1 MEIKKKEIVES
12 IDTGL
17 LFLDTK
23 SNVQITEIV
32 QSISSSVLPFR
43 NSEELGLGVTV
54 FDPTLGNVDIIIRAK
69 TPHEI
74 KNLETLIDSIHKLN
88 KG

>member
-43 NSEELGLGVTV
+43 NSEELGLGMTV
-54 FDPTLGNVDIIIRAK
+54 FDPTLGNVDICIRARA
-69 TPHEI
+69 PHEI
-74 KNLETLIDSIHKLN
+74 KNLETLIDSIQQLN

>member
-23 SNVQITEIV
+23 SHVQINSII
-32 QSISSSVLPFR
+32 QSGSSSFLPFR
-43 NSEELGLGVTV
+43 HSEELGLGMTV

-74 KNLETLIDSIHKLN
+74 KNLETLLDSIQQLN